1 MNEWMCNLNFESNIY
16 LKKVIQNEII
26 VEFLLL
32 NILLSI
38 CAPNLSLNVFCYI
51 YYC

>member
-1 MNEWMCNLNFESNIY
+1 MNEWMSNLNFESNIY
-16 LKKVIQNEII
+16 LKRVIQNEII

-32 NILLSI
+32 NILLSN
-38 CAPNLSLNVFCYI
+38 CAPTSSLNVFCYI